1 MTRLIRAVLAVT
13 LLALATCSP
22 AHAAD
27 FAPIWKNTIK
37 PHEGGYTADRRDPGN
52 WTGGK
57 VGAGK
62 LLGTNRGIAAN
73 TYGVELARHG
83 KTIKGLSEAEC
94 AALYERDYF
103 RRLNLHL
110 LKSQGIADELTD
122 EAVNM
127 GPAGAERLLAKVF
140 AEVAWASR
148 DSWFKSNPPPARVTP
163 ATIAW
168 INDYTKSRDNRVAF
182 FNSIRMKRVAFYVN
196 LVKHKPS
203 MNPFFVSWIDRTVD

>member
-1 MTRLIRAVLAVT
+1 MYRLIAAT
-13 LLALATCSP
+13 ILLALTSCQP
-22 AHAAD
+22 AFAAD
-27 FAPIWKNTIK
+27 FAPIWKNTIA

-52 WTGGK
+52 WTGGQ
-57 VGAGK
+57 VGKGV

-73 TYGVELARHG
+73 TYGAALLRQG
-83 KTIKGLSEAEC
+83 RTIKSLTEAEC
-94 AALYERDYF
+94 AYLYERDYF
-103 RRLNLHL
+103 RRLNLNL

-148 DSWFKSNPPPARVTP
+148 DSWFKTNPPPPKFTP

-168 INDYTKSRDNRVAF
+168 INDYTKNRDNRVAF
-182 FNSIRMKRVAFYVN
+182 FNSIRMKRVGFYHA
-196 LVKHKPS
+196 LIKRKPA
-203 MNPFFVSWIDRTVD
+203 MKPFFVSWIDRTVD

>member
-1 MTRLIRAVLAVT
+1 MHRLIAIT
-13 LLALATCSP
+13 ILLALTVCQP
-22 AHAAD
+22 VIAAE
-27 FAPIWKNTIK
+27 FGPIWKNTIR

-57 VGAGK
+57 VGVGK

-73 TYGVELARHG
+73 TYGASLLRQG
-83 KTIKGLSEAEC
+83 RTIKSLTEAEC
-94 AALYERDYF
+94 AAIYERDYF

-148 DSWFKSNPPPARVTP
+148 DSWFKTNPPPPKFTP

-168 INDYTKSRDNRVAF
+168 INDYTKNRDNRVAF
-182 FNSIRMKRVAFYVN
+182 FNSIRMKRVGFY
-196 LVKHKPS
+196 LTLIKRRPAMK
-203 MNPFFVSWIDRTVD
+203 PFFVSWIDRTVD

>member
-1 MTRLIRAVLAVT
+1 MRRLFLVVSMLILVICNSAF
-13 LLALATCSP
+13 
-22 AHAAD
+22 AAD
-27 FAPIWKNTIK
+27 FAPIWHNTIK

-57 VGAGK
+57 VGVGK

-73 TYGVELARHG
+73 TYGTALLRKG
-83 KTIKGLSEAEC
+83 RTIKSLNESEC
-94 AALYERDYF
+94 AYLYERDYF
-103 RRLNLHL
+103 RALNLHL

-127 GPAGAERLLAKVF
+127 GRGGAERLLAKVF

-148 DSWFKSNPPPARVTP
+148 DSWFKTNPPPAKFTP

-168 INDYTKSRDNRVAF
+168 INDYTKNRDNRVAF
-182 FNSIRMKRVAFYVN
+182 FNSIRMKRVGFY
-196 LVKHKPS
+196 LALIKRKPA
-203 MNPFFVSWIDRTVD
+203 MKPFFISWIDRTVD